1 MSELGER
8 LKLLMERSGVSSMRA
23 FDRKAGTPVSLAA
36 MILSGTRDVIRA
48 DTAKKYAAA
57 YGCDWVW
64 LYDGTGKPPRL
75 KGRAA

>member
-1 MSELGER
+1 VSELGER
-8 LKLLMERSGVSSMRA
+8 LKLLKERSGLKSLRA
-23 FDRKAGTPVSLAA
+23 FDRKAGTPEGLAA
-36 MILSGTRDVIRA
+36 MILSGSRDVIQA

-57 YGCDWVW
+57 FGCDWVW